1 LENAL
6 TELQRRELVR
16 EISPQPQQVF
26 SFKHVL
32 TQEAAYQSILLSSRR
47 ELHRLAAE
55 AILSHTP
62 NAAAEIA
69 QHLLEARLPQRAVP
83 FLLQAGNQANLAYA
97 VEEAVGFFRRALAL
111 KATDDP
117 AILTPLYEGLGR
129 ALTYANRIPEAL
141 EVYQEMQ
148 VQAEA
153 SADIPMQ
160 VSALNKLAGVMALNM
175 GRFEEAENLLNQVEK
190 LSQAHNDP
198 SGIPDMNLL
207 RCLMCTFRADFEN
220 VYRYMDRV
228 VELGQEVNNQEYI
241 VTGLTHVT
249 ISLVYMTKFEQA
261 EERGQKALATAR
273 QAGDRMHES
282 DLLAEGL
289 PLIALHHGDLPGAEA
304 HLQLARQIAD
314 RINYLEGQALSGYY
328 LSEIARWR
336 GEYESALRYG
346 QRALEAASGLEE
358 YAPYLLAPVLGSLGM
373 VYLEIS
379 PQFHEKTLEL
389 HNHALR
395 LLESPLGFMTG
406 AISWADLCLCAV
418 MTGDLELAQ
427 ITLDKALSVPNTYSM
442 IERPRHL
449 VGGAQLAAA
458 QGDWERALSLANDA
472 REYAEARE
480 LRQHYPL
487 TALTQGI
494 VNAAA
499 GHSEAALAALDQ
511 ARSEAEAANMR
522 PILWQVHSPL
532 PVRFP
537 IWADTRQQSSTG
549 QQPRRS
555 YMKLQTCLRIRN

>member
-1 LENAL
+1 
-6 TELQRRELVR
+6 
-16 EISPQPQQVF
+16 
-26 SFKHVL
+26 
-32 TQEAAYQSILLSSRR
+32 
-47 ELHRLAAE
+47 
-55 AILSHTP
+55 
-62 NAAAEIA
+62 
-69 QHLLEARLPQRAVP
+69 
-83 FLLQAGNQANLAYA
+83 
-97 VEEAVGFFRRALAL
+97 
-111 KATDDP
+111 
-117 AILTPLYEGLGR
+117 
-129 ALTYANRIPEAL
+129 
-141 EVYQEMQ
+141 
-148 VQAEA
+148 
-153 SADIPMQ
+153 
-160 VSALNKLAGVMALNM
+160 
-175 GRFEEAENLLNQVEK
+175 
-190 LSQAHNDP
+190 
-198 SGIPDMNLL
+198 
-207 RCLMCTFRADFEN
+207 
-220 VYRYMDRV
+220 
-228 VELGQEVNNQEYI
+228 
-241 VTGLTHVT
+241 
-249 ISLVYMTKFEQA
+249 MTKFEQA

-282 DLLAEGL
+282 DLLAEAL

-379 PQFHEKTLEL
+379 PQFHDKTLEL
-389 HNHALR
+389 HKHALR

-427 ITLDKALSVPNTYSM
+427 VTLDKALSVPNTYSM

-449 VGGAQLAAA
+449 IGGARLAAA

-472 REYAEARE
+472 RAHAEERE

-511 ARSEAEAANMR
+511 ARGEAEASNMR
-522 PILWQVHSPL
+522 PILWQAHAAAAGALSDL
-532 PVRFP
+532 GRHQAAEQHRAAAEK
-537 IWADTRQQSSTG
+537 ILTEIADLFEDQELRQVYLLAHRQEIKPE
-549 QQPRRS
+549 QR
-555 YMKLQTCLRIRN
+555 